1 MDKVYDEET
10 ACKRPVNTPPPFN
23 KQEQFDKSVKSIVL
37 NKDIMMGFIGV
48 NNSLPAYEDL
58 IPFNYDLYKLIKTNQ
73 ISLSTFKGIQNIDW
87 YNLNLLAYV
96 ACNKITFY

>member
-1 MDKVYDEET
+1 MDKIKNGAIVF
-10 ACKRPVNTPPPFN
+10 KIPISTPPPFN
-23 KQEQFDKSVKSIVL
+23 KILKTIVP
-37 NKDIMMGFIGV
+37 NKDIMMGYIGV

-73 ISLSTFKGIQNIDW
+73 ISLSTFKGIENIDW